1 MDATEMSL
9 MKTLDIFAT
18 DHKVSLSLTLKV
30 ILWKPVERPVL
41 LNDELLLSRPS
52 LLDIHS

>member
-1 MDATEMSL
+1 MSL
-9 MKTLDIFAT
+9 MNTLEIVAT

-30 ILWKPVERPVL
+30 ILWKPVERPVV
-41 LNDELLLSRPS
+41 LNDELVLSRPS